1 MNITERNSDKI
12 SEIREKFLVENPDSK
27 KPLKLADFKGKL
39 VIYVIENIKSH
50 KLYVGKTT
58 NLLNRCNTYI
68 RYYRINQGEFLKEN
82 PYLTSSLRTIDKAI
96 YNEGIENFVMYPID
110 IAKNRIE
117 LYVKEYQWC
126 VKLKVIDPEFGYNE
140 CLPDANKL
148 IRTIED
154 RNLMKNSIGRP
165 HDISTKIMKSK
176 YIIAINPDLK
186 RVYASTGMKIFG
198 DFVHTSKDQVK
209 NCARRGIRHHGYYI
223 VYVNKVD
230 RAEIIDKR
238 KSDYNKFVEWKK
250 SNKPTYHNDKYLE
263 YFTMVDMVD
272 ELVSSQSDEIFT
284 KNGYSCHFIDY
295 AINIY
300 GYTIRNFSDFISLL
314 KSE

>member
-27 KPLKLADFKGKL
+27 KPLNLADFKGKMI
-39 VIYVIENIKSH
+39 IYVIENIKSH

-58 NLLNRCNTYI
+58 NLLNRCNSYI
-68 RYYRINQGEFLKEN
+68 RYYRVNKGDFRNNN
-82 PYLTSSLRTIDKAI
+82 PYLKESHRTIDRAI
-96 YNEGIENFVMYPID
+96 INDGIENFVMYPID
-110 IAKNRIE
+110 IAKNRMD
-117 LYVKEYQWC
+117 LAKKEFEWC
-126 VKLKVIDPEFGYNE
+126 VKLKAIDPEFGYNE
-140 CLPDANKL
+140 FLPD
-148 IRTIED
+148 IISEVSR
-154 RNLMKNSIGRP
+154 KNSPGKP
-165 HDISTKIMKSK
+165 HSISTKILKSK

-198 DFVHTSKDQVK
+198 DFVHSSKDQVK
-209 NCARRGIRHHGYYI
+209 NCARRGIRHNGYYI
-223 VYVNKVD
+223 VYVNKID
-230 RAEIIDKR
+230 REDIISKR
-238 KSDYNKFVEWKK
+238 KSDYDKFVEWKNA
-250 SNKPTYHNDKYLE
+250 NKPNYHNDKYLE

-295 AINIY
+295 AINVY